1 MKNYVADLSN
11 DDLLSLCRII
21 SARNFRD
28 FFRKNPE
35 KLNKIKL
42 GYNLKKASEEDTFSF
57 VIKNRDEGFVC
68 DYINFGVQK
77 WLAEIQDHINALARE
92 GKSHTDAIT
101 ETLSKSV
108 FSNQIKLFFLLSGEQ
123 YPEEYILMTQYAIE
137 LRAKL
142 EQAEESAKTA
152 EEEVDRI
159 EMEAK
164 AKILESDEKLSALQK
179 EYSELLEAKTSIDQK
194 VEQNNIHLTE
204 MQDELDSYRSLAKY
218 AISKTDYS
226 PAPGYTVL
234 SLCSKYI
241 DDRGIDRLRR
251 LADITKEG
259 EITSNFLNGTPSW
272 TRLYQVDGPKQEGAY
287 GIWDWTNINSET
299 DPQKVINYTAYN
311 TSLIPI
317 EIIIRDDCSSIY
329 DLMDRLKE
337 GLPASVVPKRLM
349 LAFFNG
355 AEYEGLLCS
364 SEHLTECEGGF
375 YLSQNI
381 LSLAEFTFTEDDIVR
396 IDSTK
401 FFRYL
406 CTGLP
411 SRIIKVKNPVEATRD
426 VILRRITKTVL
437 KQKGFSTTEVRQV
450 RNFLSEIEVETLMD
464 DISSECDCS
473 LEDAKQYIALFINQA
488 DSILAGRTPENDIM
502 VQIIRNN
509 EALLKECQRQ
519 LRQEWEEKNQELLNA
534 AEQKLADIKEECT
547 KQQTVVERKAKEFA
561 ALEGQIGALQEQIKS
576 KQKLAADVEEQ
587 VNAKIEQARKNA
599 ASFIAENAF
608 IHSLPAQNPYEA
620 TTSMTFPCFSN
631 GEYRDIDDLEVSN
644 DWRELLL
651 NLQAELPEA
660 GVAADKTVGLSGFL
674 YAAYL
679 NKMPIL
685 LAGPNGSE
693 IANAFSLAL
702 FGCTPATLHC
712 GGDYNEKD
720 LRKCSNS
727 DTEVV
732 IIENP
737 FEHDWYP
744 SILKLLSNRNRYYI
758 LVHPFAEDL
767 AIEPNSLI
775 NYCFPLFTDMLVDSA
790 PTMNY
795 LGGRMAEPFKAF
807 VPKTAIDVRECYS
820 KLLQEMKLSIIA
832 KNTIQRILT
841 DYHQLMPDKKIDNDY
856 IFVLEPLALFL
867 DKTDMLEKYKND
879 YPVEQLVGE
888 SQ

>member
-1 MKNYVADLSN
+1 MKNYVVDLSN

-21 SARNFRD
+21 SARNFKD

-42 GYNLKKASEEDTFSF
+42 GYNLKKASEEETFSF

-68 DYINFGVQK
+68 DFINVGVQK
-77 WLAEIQDHINALARE
+77 WLDEIHDHINALVGE
-92 GKSHTDAIT
+92 GKALTDAIT

-137 LRAKL
+137 LRARL
-142 EQAEESAKTA
+142 EQAEEAAKTA
-152 EEEVDRI
+152 EEEADRI
-159 EMEAK
+159 EAEAK

-179 EYSELLEAKTSIDQK
+179 EYSELLEAKASIDQK
-194 VEQNNIHLTE
+194 VEQNNIQLTE
-204 MQDELDSYRSLAKY
+204 MQDELDGYRSLAKY

-226 PAPGYTVL
+226 PAPGYTVV
-234 SLCSKYI
+234 SLCRKYY
-241 DDRGIDRLRR
+241 DDRGRDRLDRC
-251 LADITKEG
+251 ADITIDG
-259 EITSNFLNGTPSW
+259 EISSVFLNETPSR
-272 TRLYQVDGPKQEGAY
+272 TRLYQKDGPKQEGTY
-287 GIWDWTNINSET
+287 GIWDWTVTSNEL
-299 DPQKVINYTAYN
+299 DPQKERILTSYN
-311 TSLIPI
+311 SSFVPI
-317 EIIIRDDCSSIY
+317 EIIIRDDCSNVY
-329 DLMDRLKE
+329 DLVDRLKE
-337 GLPASVVPKRLM
+337 GVSVPIVPQKLL

-364 SEHLTECEGGF
+364 SEYLNEYDGGF

-381 LSLAEFTFTEDDIVR
+381 LSLAEFTFTENDMVR
-396 IDSTK
+396 IDSK
-401 FFRYL
+401 VFFRYL
-406 CTGLP
+406 STGLP
-411 SRIIKVKNPVEATRD
+411 SRIIKVKNPVEVTRD
-426 VILRRITKTVL
+426 VILRRITKSVL
-437 KQKGFSTTEVRQV
+437 KQKGFSTSEVRQV

-473 LEDAKQYIALFINQA
+473 LEDAKQYIALFVNQA

-509 EALLKECQRQ
+509 EGLLKECQRQ
-519 LRQEWEEKNQELLNA
+519 LRQEWEDNNQELLNA
-534 AEQKLADIKEECT
+534 AEQKLVDIEEECT
-547 KQQTVVERKAKEFA
+547 KQQALVERKTKEFA
-561 ALEGQIGALQEQIKS
+561 ALEGQIDALQKQIQS

-608 IHSLPAQNPYEA
+608 VHSLPAQNPYEA
-620 TTSMTFPCFSN
+620 TTSLAFPCFSN
-631 GEYRDIDDLEVSN
+631 GEYCNADDLEVSN

-660 GVAADKTVGLSGFL
+660 GVAADKIVALSGFL

-685 LAGPNGSE
+685 MAGPNGNE

-712 GGDYNEKD
+712 GGDYNEND

-732 IIENP
+732 IVENP

-744 SILKLLSNRNRYYI
+744 SVLKLLSNRNRYYI

-775 NYCFPLFTDMLVDSA
+775 NYCFPMFTDKLVDSA

-807 VPKTAIDVRECYS
+807 VPKTDIDVRECYS
-820 KLLQEMKLSIIA
+820 KLLQEMKLSLIA

-841 DYHQLMPDKKIDNDY
+841 DYHQLIPDKKIDNDY

-867 DKTDMLEKYKND
+867 DKTDVLEKYKND